1 MENRK
6 DRYVVK
12 AKMLTKSSG
21 FYDQLEDVD
30 FFVDGGEGCTC
41 GSYKKTLFSGHACC
55 ECVSPGSSQ
64 KDPSGDCGVCI
75 DDSIRQNGC

>member
-6 DRYVVK
+6 NRYVVK

-30 FFVDGGEGCTC
+30 FFVDGGKNCTC
-41 GSYKKTLFSGHACC
+41 GTIPGTIFQGPGCC
-55 ECVSPGSSQ
+55 KCVSPGSSQ
-64 KDPSGDCGVCI
+64 AELANCESQGEL
-75 DDSIRQNGC
+75 